1 MENSLLDVRISFCS
15 TVSYRITKSQS
26 DVDVRCKTLDL
37 AWYNLHCNTMCSVFQ
52 LNSRIPF
59 ELGGH

>member
-26 DVDVRCKTLDL
+26 DVDVRCKKLDL
-37 AWYNLHCNTMCSVFQ
+37 AWYNLHCNTMCSVFR